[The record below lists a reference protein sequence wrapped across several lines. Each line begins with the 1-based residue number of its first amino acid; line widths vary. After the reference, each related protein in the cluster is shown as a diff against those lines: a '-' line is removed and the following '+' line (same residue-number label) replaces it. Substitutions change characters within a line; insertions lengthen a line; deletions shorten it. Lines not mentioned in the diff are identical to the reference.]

1 MTTIEEMMKLD
12 DDFAEEEAKHF
23 PKGNGKAVPAAAEEA
38 MPQLPNGIGLDYD
51 DIRAML
57 AQKNGAAVG
66 QDDPLMMIVTICN
79 VFLGEQEKVNK
90 RHNEA
95 LTKIMAD
102 QTSKYLA
109 GVKATTDDLGKV
121 LADNSVE
128 AIRNIFNSHSRALN
142 ANSNNAKW
150 CAAIMAIT
158 GLVNVVCLALL
169 R

>member
-1 MTTIEEMMKLD
+1 MTTIEEMRLD
-12 DDFAEEEAKHF
+12 DDFAEEESNHF
-23 PKGNGKAVPAAAEEA
+23 PKGNGKATPAPTEEA
-38 MPQLPNGIGLDYD
+38 MPQLPDGIGLDYD

-57 AQKNGAAVG
+57 AKKNGAAVG

-90 RHNEA
+90 RHYEA
-95 LTKIMAD
+95 MTNMIID
-102 QTSKYLA
+102 QTAQYLA

-128 AIRNIFNSHSRALN
+128 AIRKMFNSHSRALN
-142 ANSNNAKW
+142 DNANNAKW

-158 GLVNVVCLALL
+158 GLVNVACLALF